1 MTTIKEV
8 IENLKGGKSAYE
20 CMRIC
25 QNAKS
30 TINKD
35 ELSKLEEMVVYYG
48 GVNDELDQLKDN
60 FVDVEGVDDVN
71 KNLLDNE

>member
-1 MTTIKEV
+1 MKTIQEV
-8 IENLKGGKSAYE
+8 IANLKGGKSAYE

-35 ELSKLEEMVVYYG
+35 ELPTLQEMVEYYG
-48 GVNDELDQLKDN
+48 GVNDELDQLNDN
-60 FVDVEGVDDVN
+60 FVQTEDLDNVN
-71 KNLLDNE
+71 KDIIE

>member
-1 MTTIKEV
+1 MKTINKV

-25 QNAKS
+25 QNSKA

-35 ELSKLEEMVVYYG
+35 ELPKLQEMIEYYRGAEEA
-48 GVNDELDQLKDN
+48 LDQLNDN
-60 FVDVEGVDDVN
+60 LVETF
-71 KNLLDNE
+71 

>member
-1 MTTIKEV
+1 MKTIKEV

-20 CMRIC
+20 CARIC

-35 ELSKLEEMVVYYG
+35 ELPKIEEMIEYYG
-48 GVNDELDQLKDN
+48 GVNEELDQLENN
-60 FVDVEGVDDVN
+60 FVEVV
-71 KNLLDNE
+71 